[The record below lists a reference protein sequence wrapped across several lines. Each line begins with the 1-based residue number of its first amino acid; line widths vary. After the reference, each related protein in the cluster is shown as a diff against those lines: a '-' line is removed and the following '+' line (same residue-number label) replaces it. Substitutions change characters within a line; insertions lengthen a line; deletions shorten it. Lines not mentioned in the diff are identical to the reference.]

1 MAIEIERRFFVQNKS
16 WKQFCSQKPLL
27 LVQGYVAKGDG
38 FIVRV
43 RVIGDE
49 GKLTLKSKKER
60 MTHQEYEY
68 DIPVADAIKIL
79 DTIPSHERIEKM
91 RYELVH
97 DGRLWEI
104 DEFLGDNAGLC
115 IAEIELEDENESFSM
130 PEWVQKEI
138 THDDSY
144 SNYALSKCPF
154 RERVLMGKP

>member
-1 MAIEIERRFFVQNKS
+1 MAIEIERRFIVQDKR
-16 WKQFCSQKPLL
+16 WKQLCSQKPLP
-27 LVQGYVAKGDG
+27 LVQAYVAKGDG
-38 FIVRV
+38 FVVRI

-49 GKLTLKSKKER
+49 GKLTLKSKKEH

-68 DIPVADAIKIL
+68 DIPVADAEKIL
-79 DTIPSHERIEKM
+79 DTIPSHERIEKL
-91 RYELVH
+91 RYRLVH
-97 DGRLWEI
+97 EGKLWEI

-115 IAEIELEDENESFSM
+115 IAEIELESENELFSI

-154 RERVLMGKP
+154 RDRVSMRKA